1 MKRLISSA
9 IVLSFI
15 AVTASAGFAQT
26 RPAPT
31 KPSSK
36 VERAPKYVKASD
48 RSPSASPRSTDPART
63 DMKRDADGKP
73 VGEKKY

>member
-15 AVTASAGFAQT
+15 AASTSAGFAQT

-36 VERAPKYVKASD
+36 VERAAWANKEGLHDTKDIIVVGDQGLD
-48 RSPSASPRSTDPART
+48 RSRAH
-63 DMKRDADGKP
+63 
-73 VGEKKY
+73 